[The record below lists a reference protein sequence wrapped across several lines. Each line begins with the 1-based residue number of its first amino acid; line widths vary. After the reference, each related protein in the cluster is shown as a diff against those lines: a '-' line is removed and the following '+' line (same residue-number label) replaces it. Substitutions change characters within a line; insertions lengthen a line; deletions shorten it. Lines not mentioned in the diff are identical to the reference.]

1 MWLVAYVLWIPRLWI
16 SFYGTMFLW
25 NTFTYELPFYGTM
38 FLWNYV
44 YEWQNKFLK
53 QVFKVSYQSS
63 DLREVMFRLKG
74 TYDGKY
80 ETVGDIR
87 RSLPLIPLC
96 LRALV
101 RHRAHMNKFDKFSK
115 NDFYEI
121 FLWMCVMWFC
131 LSYECVYFIQTLLY
145 LLSESS
151 RCMFVLQA
159 TRVSSL

>member
-1 MWLVAYVLWIPRLWI
+1 
-16 SFYGTMFLW
+16 
-25 NTFTYELPFYGTM
+25 
-38 FLWNYV
+38 
-44 YEWQNKFLK
+44 
-53 QVFKVSYQSS
+53 VSYQPS

-74 TYDGKY
+74 TYDCKY
-80 ETVGDIR
+80 ETVGDIG

-121 FLWMCVMWFC
+121 FLWMFVMLFC

-159 TRVSSL
+159 TRVSSLYIRSRTGSVGGGCGVLEMVGVWDVTGIPQLCFFFLLVWVKE